1 MRNRHDHLRPVS
13 NHRLAVSPF
22 AGLTRTETLMH
33 ADVRNGWKADIAP
46 PLVLAFPPAT
56 ESTDPSAFR
65 LPAVNGPFVVVL
77 DFVSNR
83 TTEGVRAWPES
94 KPLLDQAAGQRIEFR
109 NAART

>member
-1 MRNRHDHLRPVS
+1 MGIAFRSIGRENARENECLQWVESGMSVKGGKQTLRHLVFWLFRGPV
-13 NHRLAVSPF
+13 R
-22 AGLTRTETLMH
+22 
-33 ADVRNGWKADIAP
+33 AP
-46 PLVLAFPPAT
+46 
-56 ESTDPSAFR
+56 DPSAFR

-94 KPLLDQAAGQRIEFR
+94 KPLLDQAAGQRIELR